1 LALIYSPPVA
11 GISVAGV
18 LIALTLISSGLY
30 FAYSRGLI
38 ESNKLAG
45 FSCIGSEEDNQ
56 ALITD
61 ENEDDDGTY
70 VSPIISLPD
79 PKKKDKD
86 VNKSTY
92 QVKTM
97 SFLYTN

>member
-1 LALIYSPPVA
+1 M
-11 GISVAGV
+11 AGV

-38 ESNKLAG
+38 ESSRLG
-45 FSCIGSEEDNQ
+45 GLSCINSEEDNQ
-56 ALITD
+56 ALIAD
-61 ENEDDDGTY
+61 ENDDDGTY

-92 QVKTM
+92 QVLKDT
-97 SFLYTN
+97 FFIYQLNFYKGF

>member
-1 LALIYSPPVA
+1 MT

-18 LIALTLISSGLY
+18 LIALALISSGLY

-38 ESNKLAG
+38 ESNRLG
-45 FSCIGSEEDNQ
+45 GLSCINSEEDNQ
-56 ALITD
+56 ALIAD
-61 ENEDDDGTY
+61 ENDDNDGTY

-92 QVKTM
+92 QVQNK
-97 SFLYTN
+97 SFLSIN